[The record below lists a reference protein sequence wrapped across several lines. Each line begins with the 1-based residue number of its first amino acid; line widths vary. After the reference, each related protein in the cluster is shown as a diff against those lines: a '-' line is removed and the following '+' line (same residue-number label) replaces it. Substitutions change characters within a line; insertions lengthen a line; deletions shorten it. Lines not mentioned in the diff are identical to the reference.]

1 MVYRVNNYALSYK
14 NSEIRGTR
22 CRTIRST
29 KLQNRGTTA
38 VFTGFEVET
47 QNLLGIYN
55 RSANRNLVDP
65 VLSYGKPNSR
75 RLRCDDGSL
84 RCDLDFGFDDV
95 LVPVAL

>member
-55 RSANRNLVDP
+55 RSANRNLVDL
-65 VLSYGKPNSR
+65 VLSYRKSDSR
-75 RLRCDDGSL
+75 SFRCDDGPPG
-84 RCDLDFGFDDV
+84 RDFDFGFDDV